1 MIRAAAATRRLAA
14 TRSIAPLYY
23 NVSPTALAVGSTA
36 PFSTTATTET
46 SIIPQRNLWDTIYS
60 GTKGII
66 SLLMSEESRQQ
77 FMEVVNGSV
86 INAEVRPSCH
96 RKRRN
101 AKERLFR
108 PWRNTQLLTLHL
120 HPLINELS
128 NRFSSRLDL
137 EIC

>member
-23 NVSPTALAVGSTA
+23 YNVSPTALAVRSTA

-86 INAEVRPSCH
+86 INAEVRLSCH

-101 AKERLFR
+101 AKE
-108 PWRNTQLLTLHL
+108 
-120 HPLINELS
+120 
-128 NRFSSRLDL
+128 
-137 EIC
+137 